1 MLFKTL
7 EIQGFKSFADKTV
20 ITFDTKTTAVVG
32 SNGNGK
38 SNISDALR
46 WVMGEQSAKT
56 MRGKNMED
64 VIFHGTVGADGAME
78 RKPMGFAHVALTI
91 DNADRS
97 LSVDADEVVISRKLY
112 RSGDSEY
119 LINGKK
125 SRLRDIQELLMGTGL
140 GRDGYSII
148 GQGRVKEI
156 VEARDT
162 ERREVFEEAAGVSL
176 FLHKKADAEKQLAQ
190 AEDNIT
196 RQRDLIRVDEERLPM
211 LKKQSEKAVKASE
224 LMTQKKGLEI
234 SVSVARLNEKRDTL
248 TKISDDLL
256 INNGECEQFEREIKE
271 AEAEIETLGDEK
283 MASQA
288 RLERIRSSIQTAND
302 ELAEKRSNISVEE
315 NNLKHNEERRA
326 ELTEQLKNAKENSA
340 TFDEQI
346 KDINAQID
354 DAKKAADECEEKA
367 GKFRKKLDEISDRNT
382 AASEE
387 YSALESEIA
396 GLRAEEAKQELGASM
411 ARRTAEEVEAQK
423 QSFLSDLS
431 DGESKINEYKKEL
444 ENVRKTAKKNA
455 EEKDTAQNKLAGMER
470 LAEGKR
476 KRYEEAR
483 TALEQVNRALS
494 EKQQR
499 YKVLSDIEKSK
510 EGYNRAVKEILTA
523 GEQGRLHGIHGIVAD
538 VITVPEKYVTAI
550 ETVLSSVM
558 QNIIVDNEETATRCI
573 RYLKEAKAG
582 RATFYPLTSMK
593 GRYLNEPRLKS
604 EAGFEG
610 IASELVECGDEYA
623 QIVSNLLGL
632 TAVVDDI
639 DTATVIGKKYGYKF
653 RIVTLDGQLV
663 NAGGS
668 FTGGSQIAKTGI
680 ISRKQELDSLYSEIA
695 KLRESEKTKNEEF
708 ERYKAEIA
716 KFNIESEGM
725 GDRIREL
732 EQEEIKSGAEIS
744 RLSSL
749 IEQLETQGETSR
761 KTLEGFDAQIKQQNE
776 IAAAADGKKAEL
788 GEKIEELEKKL
799 EEQSGERTEAENEI
813 RDISE
818 KIKQYNQ
825 DKLDREHDIDLLKQ
839 QIKNIEDNR
848 RTLIENSD
856 GYKQAMSELD
866 DSDRE
871 IREKIERIKRE
882 IEQGAG
888 ELDDKKD
895 EIKSLTDEINEFDR
909 RITELHKSINEANQ
923 HKEKFSREVARLD
936 ERQVT
941 VQREYDKIVAL
952 LYDSYSLTVSEAA
965 EQAEIPENLLA
976 AENELT
982 DLNKQISALGP
993 VNMDSVEEYRL
1004 VSERY
1009 EFQSKQLKDIEDSKR
1024 ELEKIIADMTES
1036 IKTQFLESFN
1046 DINRH
1051 FKNVFVQIFG
1061 EGAHAEL
1068 ELTNPEDVLNSG
1080 VEIKAAPPGKVIKN
1094 LISLSGGEQT
1104 LVAITIYFAILMHRP
1119 TPFCMLDE
1127 VDAALDV
1134 VNVEKYISYLNRFS
1148 QSTQLMIISHRRG
1161 TIEGCSVLY
1170 GVVMQEK
1177 GVSRLIRQELTDELD
1192 GVTN

>member
-20 ITFDTKTTAVVG
+20 LTFDTQTTAVVG

-46 WVMGEQSAKT
+46 WVMGEQGAKT
-56 MRGKNMED
+56 LRGEKMED
-64 VIFHGTVGADGAME
+64 VIFHGTTE
-78 RKPMGFAHVALTI
+78 RKPMGFAHVALTS
-91 DNADRS
+91 DNADRA

-112 RSGDSEY
+112 RSGESEY

-148 GQGRVKEI
+148 GQGRVAEI
-156 VEARDT
+156 VNARDT
-162 ERREVFEEAAGVSL
+162 QRREIFEEAAGVSL

-190 AEDNIT
+190 AEDNII
-196 RQRDLIRVDEERLPM
+196 RQRDLIRVDEERLPS
-211 LKKQSEKAVKASE
+211 LKKQSEKAIKASE
-224 LMTQKKGLEI
+224 LMAQKKGLEI
-234 SVSVARLNEKRDTL
+234 SVSVARLNEKRDAL

-256 INNGECEQFEREIKE
+256 INRGECEHFERDIEK
-271 AEAEIETLGDEK
+271 AETEIENLGDDK

-288 RLERIRSSIQTAND
+288 RLERIRAGIQSAND
-302 ELAEKRSNISVEE
+302 ELAEKRSDISVAE
-315 NNLKHNEERRA
+315 NDLKHNEERRA
-326 ELTEQLKNAKENSA
+326 ELTEQLKSAKENSA

-346 KDINAQID
+346 KQINAQID
-354 DAKKAADECEEKA
+354 EAKKAADECE
-367 GKFRKKLDEISDRNT
+367 KKSKEHQKQLDEISDRSN

-396 GLRAEEAKQELGASM
+396 GLRAEEAKQEMSGSM
-411 ARRTAEEVEAQK
+411 ARRTAEEVEGQK
-423 QSFLSDLS
+423 QRFLDDLS
-431 DGESKINEYKKEL
+431 GGESKIDEYKSEL
-444 ENVRKTAKKNA
+444 DGVRKAAAKNA

-483 TALEQVNRALS
+483 KALEEVNRALG

-499 YKVLSDIEKSK
+499 YRVLSDIEKSK
-510 EGYNRAVKEILTA
+510 EGYSRAVKEILTA

-573 RYLKEAKAG
+573 RFLKEANAG

-668 FTGGSQIAKTGI
+668 FTGGSRIAKTGI
-680 ISRKQELDSLYSEIA
+680 ISRKQELDALYSEIS
-695 KLRESEKTKNEEF
+695 KLREGAKSKNDEF

-732 EQEEIKSGAEIS
+732 EQEAIKSGAEIS
-744 RLSSL
+744 RLLSL
-749 IEQLETQGETSR
+749 IEQLETQVQTSR
-761 KTLEGFDAQIKQQNE
+761 KTLEGFDAQIKQQND
-776 IAAAADGKKAEL
+776 IAAAADAKKAEL
-788 GEKIEELEKKL
+788 AAKIAELEKKL
-799 EEQSGERTEAENEI
+799 EEQGGERTEAENRI
-813 RDISE
+813 RGISE
-818 KIKQYNQ
+818 RIRQYNL
-825 DKLDREHDIDLLKQ
+825 DKLDRERDIDVFRQ
-839 QIKNIEDNR
+839 QIRNIEDNR
-848 RTLIENSD
+848 RMLIENSD
-856 GYKQAMSELD
+856 GYRQAMSDLD
-866 DSDRE
+866 NSDRE
-871 IREKIERIKRE
+871 IREKIERIKLE
-882 IEQGAG
+882 IEQSAG
-888 ELDDKKD
+888 ELTEKND
-895 EIKSLTDEINEFDR
+895 EITALTNEINEFDR
-909 RITELHKSINEANQ
+909 KITELHKSINEFNQ
-923 HKEKFSREVARLD
+923 NKEKFSREVARLD

-941 VQREYDKIVAL
+941 VQKEYDKIVAL
-952 LYDSYSLTVSEAA
+952 LYDSYSLTVSEAT
-965 EQAEIPENLLA
+965 EQATVPENLLA
-976 AENELT
+976 AENDLTEL
-982 DLNKQISALGP
+982 NNQIKELGF
-993 VNMDSVEEYRL
+993 VNMASIEEYEL
-1004 VSERY
+1004 VSQRY

-1024 ELEKIIADMTES
+1024 ELEKIIADMTEQ
-1036 IKTQFLESFN
+1036 IRTQFLEAFN
-1046 DINRH
+1046 DINHH

-1061 EGAHAEL
+1061 TGAHAEL

-1080 VEIKAAPPGKVIKN
+1080 IEIKAAPPGKVIKN
-1094 LISLSGGEQT
+1094 LISLSGGEQAM
-1104 LVAITIYFAILMHRP
+1104 VAITIYFAILMHRP

-1127 VDAALDV
+1127 VDAPLDV
-1134 VNVEKYISYLNRFS
+1134 VNVEKYINYINRFS
-1148 QSTQLMIISHRRG
+1148 KRTQLMIISHRRG

-1170 GVVMQEK
+1170 GVFMQEK
-1177 GVSRLIRQELTDELD
+1177 GVSRLLRQELTDELD

>member
-20 ITFDTKTTAVVG
+20 LQFDTKTTAVVG

-46 WVMGEQSAKT
+46 WVMGEQGAKT
-56 MRGKNMED
+56 LRGEKMED
-64 VIFHGTVGADGAME
+64 VIFHGTTE

-91 DNADRS
+91 DNSDRA

-112 RSGDSEY
+112 RSGESEY
-119 LINGKK
+119 LINGKR
-125 SRLRDIQELLMGTGL
+125 SRLKDIQELLMGTGL

-148 GQGRVKEI
+148 GQGRVAEI
-156 VEARDT
+156 VNARDT
-162 ERREVFEEAAGVSL
+162 QRREIFEEAAGVSL

-190 AEDNIT
+190 AEENIV
-196 RQRDLIRVDEERLPM
+196 RQRDLIRVDEERLPI

-224 LMTQKKGLEI
+224 LMNEKKNLEI
-234 SVSVARLNEKRDTL
+234 SVSVARLDEKRAAL
-248 TKISDDLL
+248 SKISDDLL
-256 INNGECEQFEREIKE
+256 INRGECEHFERDIQK
-271 AEAEIETLGDEK
+271 AEDEIENLGDDK
-283 MASQA
+283 MSSQA
-288 RLERIRSSIQTAND
+288 RLERIRSSIQSAND
-302 ELAEKRSNISVEE
+302 ELAEKKSDISVAE
-315 NNLKHNEERRA
+315 NDLKHNEERRA
-326 ELTEQLKNAKENSA
+326 ELTEQLKSAKENSA

-346 KDINAQID
+346 KQVNEKIAE
-354 DAKKAADECEEKA
+354 AKQAAENMGKQAADYQKQ
-367 GKFRKKLDEISDRNT
+367 LDEISDRNN
-382 AASEE
+382 AAGEE

-396 GLRAEEAKQELGASM
+396 SLRAEETKQELSLSM
-411 ARRTAEEVEAQK
+411 AKRSVEEIEGQK
-423 QSFLSDLS
+423 QRFLNDLS
-431 DGESKINEYKKEL
+431 EGESKINEYKAEL
-444 ENVRKTAKKNA
+444 EKVRSDAAKNA
-455 EEKDTAQNKLAGMER
+455 EEKDTAQNRLAGMER

-483 TALEQVNRALS
+483 KSLDEVNGKLG

-499 YKVLSDIEKSK
+499 YRVLSDIEKSK
-510 EGYNRAVKEILTA
+510 EGYFRAVKDILTA
-523 GEQGRLHGIHGIVAD
+523 GEQGRLAGIHGIVAD

-573 RYLKEAKAG
+573 RFLKETGAG

-610 IASELVECGDEYA
+610 IASELVECDDEYA
-623 QIVSNLLGL
+623 QIISNLLGM

-668 FTGGSQIAKTGI
+668 FTGGSKASKTGI
-680 ISRKQELDSLYSEIA
+680 ISRKQEIEALYSEIS
-695 KLRESEKTKNEEF
+695 KLRETAKTKNEEF
-708 ERYKAEIA
+708 ERYNAEIA

-725 GDRIREL
+725 SDRIREL
-732 EQEEIKSGAEIS
+732 EQEDIKSGAEIS

-761 KTLEGFDAQIKQQNE
+761 KTLQGFDLQIKQQNE
-776 IAAAADGKKAEL
+776 TASAATAKMTELTAKIA
-788 GEKIEELEKKL
+788 ELEKKH
-799 EEQSGERTEAENEI
+799 EEQSGERSEAENKI
-813 RDISE
+813 REISE
-818 KIKQYNQ
+818 KIKSFNLG
-825 DKLDREHDIDLLKQ
+825 KLDRERDIDVYEQ

-856 GYKQAMSELD
+856 GYKQAMTDLD
-866 DSDRE
+866 NSDRE

-882 IEQGAG
+882 IEQSSG
-888 ELDDKKD
+888 ELSDKNN
-895 EIKSLTDEINEFDR
+895 EITDLTEEINEFDR
-909 RITELHKSINEANQ
+909 KINELHKSINEYNQ
-923 HKEKFSREVARLD
+923 NKEKFSREVARLD

-941 VQREYDKIVAL
+941 VQKEYDKIVAL
-952 LYDSYSLTVSEAA
+952 LYDSYTLTVSEATS
-965 EQAEIPENLLA
+965 QAEIPENLLV

-982 DLNKQISALGP
+982 DLNKQINALGI
-993 VNMDSVEEYRL
+993 VNMASIEEYET
-1004 VSERY
+1004 VSQRY

-1024 ELEKIIADMTES
+1024 ELEKIIAEMTES
-1036 IKTQFLESFN
+1036 IKTQFLDSFN

-1051 FKNVFVQIFG
+1051 FKDIFVQIFG

-1068 ELTNPEDVLNSG
+1068 ELTNPDDVLSSG
-1080 VEIKAAPPGKVIKN
+1080 IEIKAAPPGKVIKN
-1094 LISLSGGEQT
+1094 LISLSGGEQAM
-1104 LVAITIYFAILMHRP
+1104 VAITIYFAILMHRP

-1127 VDAALDV
+1127 VDAPLDV
-1134 VNVEKYISYLNRFS
+1134 VNVEKYINYLNRFS
-1148 QSTQLMIISHRRG
+1148 QHTQLMIISHRRG

-1170 GVVMQEK
+1170 GVFMQEK
-1177 GVSRLIRQELTDELD
+1177 GVSRLLRQELTDDLD

>member
-20 ITFDTKTTAVVG
+20 LTFDTKTTAVVG

-46 WVMGEQSAKT
+46 WVMGEQGAKT
-56 MRGKNMED
+56 LRGEKMED
-64 VIFHGTVGADGAME
+64 VIFHGTVE

-91 DNADRS
+91 DNADRT

-112 RSGDSEY
+112 RSGESEY

-125 SRLRDIQELLMGTGL
+125 SRLKDIQELLMGTGL

-148 GQGRVKEI
+148 GQGRVAEI
-156 VEARDT
+156 VNARDT
-162 ERREVFEEAAGVSL
+162 QRREIFEEAAGVSL

-190 AEDNIT
+190 AEENMT
-196 RQRDLIRVDEERLPM
+196 RQRDLIRVDEERLPI

-224 LMTQKKGLEI
+224 LMAQKKELEI
-234 SVSVARLNEKRDTL
+234 SVSVARLNEKRDAL
-248 TKISDDLL
+248 TKIEDDLL
-256 INNGECEQFEREIKE
+256 INRGECEHFERDIKN
-271 AEAEIETLGDEK
+271 AETEIENLGDDK
-283 MASQA
+283 MASQG
-288 RLERIRSSIQTAND
+288 RLERMRSSIQSAND
-302 ELAEKRSNISVEE
+302 ELAEKRSDISVAE
-315 NNLKHNEERRA
+315 NDLKHNAERRA
-326 ELTEQLKNAKENSA
+326 ELTEQLRSARENSA

-346 KDINAQID
+346 KAVNAEI
-354 DAKKAADECEEKA
+354 AKAEKAAEDNEKQA
-367 GKFRKKLDEISDRNT
+367 VEFQKQLDEISNRNS

-396 GLRAEEAKQELGASM
+396 GLRAEEAKQELALSM
-411 ARRTAEEVEAQK
+411 AKRSAEETAGRKNV
-423 QSFLSDLS
+423 FLDDLAS
-431 DGESKINEYKKEL
+431 GEGKINEYNAEL
-444 ENVRKTAKKNA
+444 ESVRKAAAKNA
-455 EEKDTAQNKLAGMER
+455 EEKDTAKNRLAGMER

-483 TALEQVNRALS
+483 RALEEVNGKIG

-499 YKVLSDIEKSK
+499 YRVLSDIEKSK
-510 EGYNRAVKEILTA
+510 EGYNRAVKEVLNA

-550 ETVLSSVM
+550 ETVLNSVM

-573 RYLKEAKAG
+573 RFLKEANAG

-593 GRYLNEPRLKS
+593 GRRLNEPRL
-604 EAGFEG
+604 EHEDGFEG
-610 IASELVECGDEYA
+610 IASELVECADEYA
-623 QIVSNLLGL
+623 QIISYLLGL

-668 FTGGSQIAKTGI
+668 FTGGSKISKAGI
-680 ISRKQELDSLYSEIA
+680 ISRKQELDALYTEIS
-695 KLRESEKTKNEEF
+695 KLRENAKSQNEEF

-716 KFNIESEGM
+716 KFDIESEGM

-732 EQEEIKSGAEIS
+732 EQEDIKSSAEIS
-744 RLSSL
+744 RLQSL
-749 IEQLETQGETSR
+749 IEQLETQGESAR
-761 KTLEGFDAQIKQQNE
+761 KTLEGFDAQIKQQND
-776 IAAAADGKKAEL
+776 IAAAAEKLKGEL
-788 GEKIEELEKKL
+788 TEKIAELEKKH
-799 EEQSGERTEAENEI
+799 EEQSGERTEAENKI

-818 KIKQYNQ
+818 KIKQFNLE
-825 DKLDREHDIDLLKQ
+825 KLDRERDIDVFRQ

-856 GYKQAMSELD
+856 GYKQAMSDLD

-888 ELDDKKD
+888 EISDKND
-895 EIKSLTDEINEFDR
+895 EISALSNDINEFDR
-909 RITELHKSINEANQ
+909 KINELHRSINEFNRD
-923 HKEKFSREVARLD
+923 KEKFSREVARLD

-941 VQREYDKIVAL
+941 VQKEYDKIVAL
-952 LYDSYSLTVSEAA
+952 LYDSYTLTVSEAT
-965 EQAEIPENLLA
+965 EQASVPENLLA
-976 AENELT
+976 AENDLT
-982 DLNKQISALGP
+982 ELNKQINALGI
-993 VNMDSVEEYRL
+993 VNMASIEEYEL
-1004 VSERY
+1004 VSQRY

-1024 ELEKIIADMTES
+1024 ELEKLIAEMTES
-1036 IKTQFLESFN
+1036 IKTQFLDAFN

-1051 FKNVFVQIFG
+1051 FKDVFVQIFG
-1061 EGAHAEL
+1061 DGAHAEL
-1068 ELTNPEDVLNSG
+1068 ELTNPEDVLASG
-1080 VEIKAAPPGKVIKN
+1080 IEIKAAPPGKVIKN
-1094 LISLSGGEQT
+1094 LISLSGGEQAM
-1104 LVAITIYFAILMHRP
+1104 VAITIYFAILMHRP

-1127 VDAALDV
+1127 VDAPLDV
-1134 VNVEKYISYLNRFS
+1134 VNVEKYINYLNRFS
-1148 QSTQLMIISHRRG
+1148 RRTQLMIISHRRG
-1161 TIEGCSVLY
+1161 TIEGCQVLY
-1170 GVVMQEK
+1170 GVFMQEK
-1177 GVSRLIRQELTDELD
+1177 GVSRLLRQELTDDLD

>member
-20 ITFDTKTTAVVG
+20 LQFDTKTTAVVG

-46 WVMGEQSAKT
+46 WVMGEQGAKT
-56 MRGKNMED
+56 LRGEKMED
-64 VIFHGTVGADGAME
+64 VIFHGTTE

-91 DNADRS
+91 DNSDRA

-112 RSGDSEY
+112 RSGESEY

-125 SRLRDIQELLMGTGL
+125 SRLKDIQELLMGTGL

-148 GQGRVKEI
+148 GQGRVAEI
-156 VEARDT
+156 VNARDT
-162 ERREVFEEAAGVSL
+162 QRREIFEEAAGVSL

-190 AEDNIT
+190 AEENIV
-196 RQRDLIRVDEERLPM
+196 RQRDLIRVDEERLPI

-224 LMTQKKGLEI
+224 LMNEKKNLEI
-234 SVSVARLNEKRDTL
+234 SVSVARLDEKRAAL
-248 TKISDDLL
+248 SKISDDLL
-256 INNGECEQFEREIKE
+256 INRGECEHFERDIQK
-271 AEAEIETLGDEK
+271 AEDEIENLGDDK
-283 MASQA
+283 MSSQA
-288 RLERIRSSIQTAND
+288 RLERIRSSIQSAND
-302 ELAEKRSNISVEE
+302 ELAEKKSDISVAE
-315 NNLKHNEERRA
+315 NDLKHNEERRA
-326 ELTEQLKNAKENSA
+326 ELTEQLKSAKENSA

-346 KDINAQID
+346 KQVNEKIAE
-354 DAKKAADECEEKA
+354 AKQAAENMGKQAADYQKQ
-367 GKFRKKLDEISDRNT
+367 LDEISDRNT
-382 AASEE
+382 AAGEE

-396 GLRAEEAKQELGASM
+396 SLRAEETKQELSLSM
-411 ARRTAEEVEAQK
+411 AKRSAEEIEGQK
-423 QSFLSDLS
+423 QRFLNDLS
-431 DGESKINEYKKEL
+431 EGESKINEYKAEL
-444 ENVRKTAKKNA
+444 EKVRSGAAKNA
-455 EEKDTAQNKLAGMER
+455 EEKDTAQNRLAGMER

-483 TALEQVNRALS
+483 KSLDEVNGKLG

-499 YKVLSDIEKSK
+499 YRVLSDIEKSK
-510 EGYNRAVKEILTA
+510 EGYFRAVKDILTA
-523 GEQGRLHGIHGIVAD
+523 GEQGRLAGIHGIVAD

-573 RYLKEAKAG
+573 RFLKETGAG

-610 IASELVECGDEYA
+610 IASELVECDDEYA
-623 QIVSNLLGL
+623 QIISNLLGM

-668 FTGGSQIAKTGI
+668 FTGGSKASKTGI
-680 ISRKQELDSLYSEIA
+680 ISRKQEIEALYSEIS
-695 KLRESEKTKNEEF
+695 KLRETAKTKNEEF

-725 GDRIREL
+725 SDRIREL
-732 EQEEIKSGAEIS
+732 EQEDIKSGAEIS

-761 KTLEGFDAQIKQQNE
+761 KTLQGFDLQIKQQNE
-776 IAAAADGKKAEL
+776 TASAATAKMTELTAKIA
-788 GEKIEELEKKL
+788 ELEKKH
-799 EEQSGERTEAENEI
+799 EEQSGERSEAENKI
-813 RDISE
+813 REISE
-818 KIKQYNQ
+818 KIKSFNLG
-825 DKLDREHDIDLLKQ
+825 KLDRERDIDVYEQ

-856 GYKQAMSELD
+856 GYKQAMTDLD
-866 DSDRE
+866 NSDRE

-882 IEQGAG
+882 IEQSSG
-888 ELDDKKD
+888 ELSDKNN
-895 EIKSLTDEINEFDR
+895 EITDLTEEINEFDR
-909 RITELHKSINEANQ
+909 KINELHKSINEYNQ
-923 HKEKFSREVARLD
+923 NKEKFSREVARLD

-941 VQREYDKIVAL
+941 VQKEYDKIVAL
-952 LYDSYSLTVSEAA
+952 LYDSYTLTVSEATS
-965 EQAEIPENLLA
+965 QAEIPENLLV

-982 DLNKQISALGP
+982 DLNKQINALGI
-993 VNMDSVEEYRL
+993 VNMASIEEYET
-1004 VSERY
+1004 VSQRY

-1024 ELEKIIADMTES
+1024 ELEKIIAEMTES
-1036 IKTQFLESFN
+1036 IKTQFLDSFN

-1051 FKNVFVQIFG
+1051 FKDIFVQIFG

-1068 ELTNPEDVLNSG
+1068 ELTNPDDVLSSG
-1080 VEIKAAPPGKVIKN
+1080 IEIKAAPPGKVIKN
-1094 LISLSGGEQT
+1094 LISLSGGEQAM
-1104 LVAITIYFAILMHRP
+1104 VAITIYFAILMHRP

-1127 VDAALDV
+1127 VDAPLDV
-1134 VNVEKYISYLNRFS
+1134 VNVEKYINYLNRFS
-1148 QSTQLMIISHRRG
+1148 QHTQLMIISHRRG

-1170 GVVMQEK
+1170 GVFMQEK
-1177 GVSRLIRQELTDELD
+1177 GVSRLLRQELTDDLD